1 MNLWFNCWVSLKTF
15 LILTFMSITQDSVMS
30 YLQILSIIIPS
41 KGLGEEPFSK
51 KNNYHIYSICI
62 AFNLGLWLDFLS
74 CSFSIYKS
82 GNPKKS
88 REYPLFTFFFFFK
101 EDFFGIFLV
110 LETSVKYTLS
120 TLFYECIFLFS
131 ACAELCKILFHM
143 FKKPRIIIAT
153 KF

>member
-88 REYPLFTFFFFFK
+88 REYLLFTFFFFFK
-101 EDFFGIFLV
+101 RRFLWYFSCFGNI
-110 LETSVKYTLS
+110 
-120 TLFYECIFLFS
+120 
-131 ACAELCKILFHM
+131 CKIYTVNLILWMHLSIFCVRGVM
-143 FKKPRIIIAT
+143 
-153 KF
+153 